1 MSGKLE
7 GNDTT
12 QETTIFG
19 AIGIAIFLICAG
31 VVYSIPNT
39 FPEGTL
45 YILAG
50 VIIILVSIFNAF
62 KGIGCNW
69 SYIAIAI
76 VSILF
81 GANKVLDLGMGFL
94 PGALIAVGIVSL
106 FLNLNRL
113 RAGKK

>member
-1 MSGKLE
+1 MNSELVS
-7 GNDTT
+7 NDTT
-12 QETTIFG
+12 QQTTIYG

-45 YILAG
+45 YILVG
-50 VIIILVSIFNAF
+50 VLIILVSVFNAF

-69 SYIAIAI
+69 SYIAVAI

-94 PGALIAVGIVSL
+94 PSALIVVGIVSL
-106 FLNLNRL
+106 FLNSNRL
-113 RAGKK
+113 RVGRK